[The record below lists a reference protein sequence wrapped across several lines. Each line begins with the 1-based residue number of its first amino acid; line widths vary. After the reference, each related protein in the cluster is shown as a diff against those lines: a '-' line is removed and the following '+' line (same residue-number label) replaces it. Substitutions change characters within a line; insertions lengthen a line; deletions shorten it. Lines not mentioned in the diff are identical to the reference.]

1 MALDVTT
8 SRTCPRSRHHWL
20 SWRRPSPPWYD
31 PSRMDLRSF
40 CHSNISVSTTNVT
53 ILIHHLLARTR
64 GERLQVR
71 QALLLP

>member
-1 MALDVTT
+1 MALDITT

-20 SWRRPSPPWYD
+20 SWRRPSPPWSD

-40 CHSNISVSTTNVT
+40 CHSNISVPTTLVA
-53 ILIHHLLARTR
+53 ILIHDLLARTR
-64 GERLQVR
+64 GELLQVR

>member
-1 MALDVTT
+1 MALDITT

-31 PSRMDLRSF
+31 PSR
-40 CHSNISVSTTNVT
+40 ISVPTTLVT
-53 ILIHHLLARTR
+53 ILIHDLLARTR
-64 GERLQVR
+64 GELLQVR